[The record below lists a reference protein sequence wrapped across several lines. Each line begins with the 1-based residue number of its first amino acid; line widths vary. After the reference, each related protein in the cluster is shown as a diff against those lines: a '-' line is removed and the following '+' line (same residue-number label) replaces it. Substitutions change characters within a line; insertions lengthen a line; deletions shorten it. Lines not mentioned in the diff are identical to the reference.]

1 MSEDIK
7 KEDLFN
13 VIKHG
18 HAWHTEK
25 IEEEIK
31 NIIATKHYSLTR
43 EHYFRWSNRE
53 NNNYIYDNDCWL
65 SIFNGRIEIKC
76 ERENVFSSGTDRSI
90 DINSSE
96 DVVRAYEKFLSMTM
110 EGEDEE

>member
-1 MSEDIK
+1 MSDDIK

-31 NIIATKHYSLTR
+31 NIIATKHHGLTR
-43 EHYFRWSNRE
+43 EHYFRWSNSE
-53 NNNYIYDNDCWL
+53 NHNYIYDNDCWL
-65 SIFNGRIEIKC
+65 SIFNGRIEMKC
-76 ERENVFSSGTDRSI
+76 ERENIF
-90 DINSSE
+90 
-96 DVVRAYEKFLSMTM
+96 
-110 EGEDEE
+110 